1 MDDDDVVPQ
10 REPML
15 EGLKKPLSL
24 GLPAALWEA
33 IDREAAIE
41 GAKNRSVFVADLL
54 VFAIRKLRKE
64 RARKAKST
72 K

>member
-1 MDDDDVVPQ
+1 MRPLPKK
-10 REPML
+10 EPLL
-15 EGLKKPLSL
+15 EGLKKPGSL
-24 GLPAALWEA
+24 GLPQALWDA

-54 VFAIRKLRKE
+54 VWAIHSLRDE
-64 RARKAKST
+64 RAKAAK